1 MSSLRDNLEKCK
13 DIIEFAIKN
22 KYIIKI
28 NYTDEIDCDEKNIN
42 WKYPPYLLKNYFIN
56 MVIDE
61 IITYFKNFENM
72 LIIMNFEKNDFIH
85 KIPLNL
91 PIKKLNK
98 ELN

>member
-42 WKYPPYLLKNYFIN
+42 
-56 MVIDE
+56 
-61 IITYFKNFENM
+61 
-72 LIIMNFEKNDFIH
+72 
-85 KIPLNL
+85 
-91 PIKKLNK
+91 
-98 ELN
+98 